1 MFSPVSGPAHP
12 LRMTWHKEGLA
23 MVEIG
28 SVLLASGAVL
38 VAIVSIFGLDWLA
51 VAIPL
56 LFASGGAYVLFTLIR
71 LWSRR
76 GRRGKAHD
84 RMAA

>member
-1 MFSPVSGPAHP
+1 
-12 LRMTWHKEGLA
+12 

-28 SVLLASGAVL
+28 SVLSAFGVVL
-38 VAIVSIFGLDWLA
+38 VAIVSAFGLDWLA

-56 LFASGGAYVLFTLIR
+56 LFASGGAYLLFTLIR

-76 GRRGKAHD
+76 GRRRKSQN

>member
-1 MFSPVSGPAHP
+1 
-12 LRMTWHKEGLA
+12 
-23 MVEIG
+23 MVELG
-28 SVLLASGAVL
+28 SVLLAFGVVL
-38 VAIVSIFGLDWLA
+38 VAIVSAFGLDWLT

-76 GRRGKAHD
+76 GRRRKAHD

>member
-1 MFSPVSGPAHP
+1 
-12 LRMTWHKEGLA
+12 

-28 SVLLASGAVL
+28 SVVLAFGVVL
-38 VAIVSIFGLDWLA
+38 VAIASIFSLDWLA
-51 VAIPL
+51 VAVPL
-56 LFASGGAYVLFTLIR
+56 LFASGGAYVLFTLLR

-76 GRRGKAHD
+76 PRRTRKSHDQKSHD

>member
-1 MFSPVSGPAHP
+1 
-12 LRMTWHKEGLA
+12 
-23 MVEIG
+23 MV
-28 SVLLASGAVL
+28 
-38 VAIVSIFGLDWLA
+38 DWLA

-76 GRRGKAHD
+76 GRRKKAHD

>member
-1 MFSPVSGPAHP
+1 
-12 LRMTWHKEGLA
+12 
-23 MVEIG
+23 MVETGTI
-28 SVLLASGAVL
+28 LLAFGVVL
-38 VAIVSIFGLDWLA
+38 VAIVLAFGLDWLA

-56 LFASGGAYVLFTLIR
+56 LFATGGAYVLFTLIR

-76 GRRGKAHD
+76 GRRKKAHD